1 MRIALMLLCCLFIC
15 GCSRDISANDIQ
27 AQSEVSV
34 STPTPPIS
42 SPAPYRLAA
51 EGDLDGDN
59 LADRADI
66 TWEGMFAVPFAV
78 DVHFGSGETK
88 SISIADESIEPT
100 AKMFITDVTNDG
112 TSEIVLPNIG
122 GTDTQGTVSC
132 MLIGYDGESL
142 VREDMYSDGL
152 FNRSSS
158 TYVVEMDESYSFKLK
173 SIPTGNEFPLEEIDV
188 SDEVLSRDVFFTA
201 YTVDRDIVDLYDG
214 KKGILVTSWLEY
226 GVYDQSGEKI
236 LKAQPYYIYSTLAC
250 EDGQWK
256 VLREDISLVEY
267 TQGNSSVLM
276 DAEIDP
282 LKFSAVAAKEGISA
296 AEIAKEYNASIKMI
310 EDIYEVKD
318 YTLGGYDARAIIKV
332 DSDCV
337 TQVVAMQQDE
347 VNSAKEQ
354 VYKTIVKQ
362 LGDPDAVF
370 EIGDAYSET
379 SPISA
384 KDMWD
389 RDNPIYACWH
399 LDDRTIEIGEE
410 IPGSHTSHW
419 YLAAYQDKLDRS
431 SMFGYDFNCKD
442 CPHEQADDSEQL
454 RVFLDDSLFLSTAE
468 QVLKKYGAAE
478 IEATARSKRAVDD
491 EVEYNNYIVNG
502 LKVLGYDAVFEINS
516 YHDGTLNSG
525 AYRMEFDSSTDVSD
539 VMEVFTGIVQK
550 VDATMTAKT
559 TKSFDGIA
567 GQQDI
572 FNTDS
577 YSYGSFSVS
586 WDNMGQRSIKLSH
599 VKSAETWE
607 DGRHS
612 PVKWYVYLSIK

>member
-1 MRIALMLLCCLFIC
+1 
-15 GCSRDISANDIQ
+15 
-27 AQSEVSV
+27 
-34 STPTPPIS
+34 
-42 SPAPYRLAA
+42 
-51 EGDLDGDN
+51 
-59 LADRADI
+59 
-66 TWEGMFAVPFAV
+66 
-78 DVHFGSGETK
+78 
-88 SISIADESIEPT
+88 
-100 AKMFITDVTNDG
+100 
-112 TSEIVLPNIG
+112 
-122 GTDTQGTVSC
+122 
-132 MLIGYDGESL
+132 
-142 VREDMYSDGL
+142 
-152 FNRSSS
+152 
-158 TYVVEMDESYSFKLK
+158 
-173 SIPTGNEFPLEEIDV
+173 
-188 SDEVLSRDVFFTA
+188 
-201 YTVDRDIVDLYDG
+201 
-214 KKGILVTSWLEY
+214 
-226 GVYDQSGEKI
+226 
-236 LKAQPYYIYSTLAC
+236 
-250 EDGQWK
+250 
-256 VLREDISLVEY
+256 
-267 TQGNSSVLM
+267 
-276 DAEIDP
+276 
-282 LKFSAVAAKEGISA
+282 
-296 AEIAKEYNASIKMI
+296 
-310 EDIYEVKD
+310 
-318 YTLGGYDARAIIKV
+318 
-332 DSDCV
+332 
-337 TQVVAMQQDE
+337 
-347 VNSAKEQ
+347 
-354 VYKTIVKQ
+354 
-362 LGDPDAVF
+362 
-370 EIGDAYSET
+370 
-379 SPISA
+379 
-384 KDMWD
+384 MWD